1 METTIITLAPSM
13 NPSNMTVRT
22 TASFEEAFGD
32 YSNAKGRGRARRK
45 SRKLERITN
54 KQEVKQARVGGRQEA
69 RISRRSTR
77 KSARQEMRD
86 SQQQAR
92 MERRGNRR
100 DERQESSEARQ
111 LRRDT
116 ANEGKQG
123 RKNYKEEQEIYRE
136 GLRPE
141 EEEETQTQGG
151 SDSQDNG
158 SDSQQGGGGSS
169 DDQQGGGG
177 SNDWGSA
184 PQGYNDQQGGGGYS
198 DDQQGYNDQQS
209 DEGSNDWGSA
219 PQGYDEGE
227 EDGGDGAYGD
237 DNRYDSPYVQED
249 SEFSDDSYFNVEGM
263 DGKSVVSP
271 MVKDSVAKLRNNQ
284 RAFSDLSERRNVM
297 LQNGDNTRGIEMQL
311 RNCQRRINEL
321 KSSLDSYANA
331 DGNPERKKRRRV
343 ELTLAL
349 GRGKKRRK
357 KRTTDGG
364 SEVPVSK
371 ELNPDFKSNRIEIPA
386 QSGFDGYSDLG
397 RPVFIDGVEQSDK
410 NDYTNNLYNDGSE
423 PTTIDMFSSADG
435 VKGSNTKVIMSIA
448 IGIGVGAL
456 AIYLAKKKGWI

>member
-1 METTIITLAPSM
+1 MENTTIIRLAPNTES
-13 NPSNMTVRT
+13 SNLSVRT

-32 YSNAKGRGRARRK
+32 YSDAKGKGRARRK

-69 RISRRSTR
+69 RLSRRSKR
-77 KSARQEMRD
+77 KEARNEMRNT
-86 SQQQAR
+86 QQESRA
-92 MERRGNRR
+92 ERRGNRR

-111 LRRDT
+111 LRKDT

-123 RKNYKEEQEIYRE
+123 RKTYNEEQEIERE

-151 SDSQDNG
+151 SDSQDSG
-158 SDSQQGGGGSS
+158 SDSQQGSGGSS
-169 DDQQGGGG
+169 DDQQGGG
-177 SNDWGSA
+177 
-184 PQGYNDQQGGGGYS
+184 
-198 DDQQGYNDQQS
+198 
-209 DEGSNDWGSA
+209 GSNDWGSA

-249 SEFSDDSYFNVEGM
+249 SEFADDSYFNVEGM

-284 RAFSDLSERRNVM
+284 RALRDLSERRNVM
-297 LQNGDNTRGIEMQL
+297 LQNGDNTGGIEMQL
-311 RNCQRRINEL
+311 RNCQRRVNEL

-357 KRTTDGG
+357 RRTTDGG

-371 ELNPDFKSNRIEIPA
+371 ELNPDFKANRIEIPA

-410 NDYTNNLYNDGSE
+410 NDYTNNLYNDEYE
-423 PTTIDMFSSADG
+423 PTLIEMFSNADG
-435 VKGSNTKVIMSIA
+435 EKGSNKKVILSIA

>member
-1 METTIITLAPSM
+1 MENTTIIRLAPNTES
-13 NPSNMTVRT
+13 SNITVKT

-32 YSNAKGRGRARRK
+32 YSNAQGKGRARRK

-92 MERRGNRR
+92 AERRGNRR

-123 RKNYKEEQEIYRE
+123 RKTYNEEQEIERE

-151 SDSQDNG
+151 SDSQENG

-169 DDQQGGGG
+169 EDQQGGGG

-198 DDQQGYNDQQS
+198 DDQQGS
-209 DEGSNDWGSA
+209 EGSNDWGSA
-219 PQGYDEGE
+219 PQGYDEG
-227 EDGGDGAYGD
+227 DQDSGDGAYGD

-249 SEFSDDSYFNVEGM
+249 SEFADDSYFNVEGM

-284 RAFSDLSERRNVM
+284 RAFSDLSARRNIM

-311 RNCQRRINEL
+311 RNCQRRVNEL

-397 RPVFIDGVEQSDK
+397 RPVIIDGVEQSDK
-410 NDYTNNLYNDGSE
+410 NDYTNNLYNDDTE
-423 PTTIDMFSSADG
+423 PTRIEMFSNAEG